1 MPTSVPAAAAEPA
14 LALALQR
21 GPRVP
26 DWPVAPARLRRWV
39 RFALAAD
46 ARLTLRLTARA
57 EAIALN
63 RAFRGRDYAPNVLT
77 FTYPPAPNDA
87 RGLCA
92 ADIVIC
98 VPVVREQA
106 RAQRKPFEH
115 HLAHLVIHGVLH
127 AQGHDHQTPAQAARM
142 EALETALLRRLRIPD
157 PYLARPIAGARR
169 SPD

>member
-1 MPTSVPAAAAEPA
+1 MPTSVPAAAVEPA
-14 LALALQR
+14 LALGLQR

-39 RFALAAD
+39 RLALAAD
-46 ARLTLRLTARA
+46 AQLTLRFSARA

-63 RAFRGRDYAPNVLT
+63 RTFRGRDYAPNVLT
-77 FTYPPAPNDA
+77 FTYPPAPGDA
-87 RGLCA
+87 GAACA

-98 VPVVREQA
+98 IPVVREQA
-106 RAQRKPFEH
+106 RAQRKPFDH

-127 AQGHDHQTPAQAARM
+127 AQGHDHQTPGEAARM

-157 PYLARPIAGARR
+157 PYLARPATGARR
-169 SPD
+169 APD